1 MDLSPVSI
9 ILVSFNDRRRLLECL
24 ASVRSDPQ
32 AAACEILVVDNAST
46 DGSPEAVRAGFPGVR
61 LIANSD
67 NVGFSKAN
75 NRGVAESRGAFL
87 LFLNTDT
94 LVPAGAIAA
103 LLERLRSDLSVGAVG
118 PALVHRP
125 GDYQVSFGNRVGFAA
140 QIFQKIVLNP
150 LHKRA
155 LRKKIIRSPREVGWL
170 SAACLLCRREAFESA
185 GGFDERFFL
194 YFEDIDLCFRIGE
207 AGGKL
212 LFVPAVEV
220 GHEGGATTSAS
231 PAVRAASRFEY
242 RRSQRLFYEKHGS
255 RISRRFLRASLRLN
269 VAFLGAR
276 GAFRGEAGR
285 ALKARYRSLLH
296 AEKAS

>member
-103 LLERLRSDLSVGAVG
+103 LLERLRSDPSVGAVG

-155 LRKKIIRSPREVGWL
+155 LRRTRRERAVGWL

-220 GHEGGATTSAS
+220 GHEGGATTSS
-231 PAVRAASRFEY
+231 SLAVRAASRFEY
-242 RRSQRLFYEKHGS
+242 RRSQSLFYEKHGS
-255 RISRRFLRASLRLN
+255 RISRRLLRASLRLN
-269 VAFLGAR
+269 VAFLDAR